1 MENSELNRR
10 DFHLLTM
17 AAFGGALAGTAPGCS
32 PAAAPPAA
40 GPAAK
45 STPSNGTDAGQPAD
59 AGGDTAALENSV
71 AAVGVEK
78 HLCRGLNA
86 CKNQGRSG
94 ENECAGQG
102 ACATLEHH
110 TCGGD
115 NQCKGQGGCGKNA
128 VENDCKGKGGCH
140 VPLMDEV
147 WGKARK
153 IFEAKM
159 KKAGKSVG
167 AAPAE
172 KS

>member
-10 DFHLLTM
+10 DFHRLTM
-17 AAFGGALAGTAPGCS
+17 AAFGGALAGSVAGCGS
-32 PAAAPPAA
+32 DAPPAPTS
-40 GPAAK
+40 GPAPTATSGAD
-45 STPSNGTDAGQPAD
+45 STTPA
-59 AGGDTAALENSV
+59 AGGGDMAALENSV

-86 CKNQGRSG
+86 CKNQGGSG

-102 ACATLEHH
+102 TCATLEHH
-110 TCGGD
+110 SCGGE
-115 NQCKGQGGCGKNA
+115 NACKGQGGCGKNA
-128 VENDCKGKGGCH
+128 AENECKGKGGCH

-159 KKAGKSVG
+159 KKAGTAVG
-167 AAPAE
+167 AAPAA